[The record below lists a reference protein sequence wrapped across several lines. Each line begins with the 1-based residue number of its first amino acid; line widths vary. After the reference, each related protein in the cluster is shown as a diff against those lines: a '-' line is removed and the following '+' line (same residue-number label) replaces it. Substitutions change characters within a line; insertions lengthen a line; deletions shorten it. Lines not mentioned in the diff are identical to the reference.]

1 MIAPLLLTKRRRSPR
16 HNKGK
21 AGKNKDKNTLTAR
34 NLQSSCAR
42 SFVRD
47 TEKFPPSDA
56 SRAQTAKADSSNIA
70 ETNCRIACAPACLW
84 YGTCDDG
91 GNDDASVDPSIRHA
105 AITKFH
111 SLKLKL
117 AEIDEREKEKEKI
130 EKIVKKISAQCLTIV
145 HYKSIL
151 HFAEQLT
158 GSTDPVTADCTK
170 RVTPEFSPFHSF
182 HFSLYQDGTK
192 RVCTTR
198 DVPGTKTSGR
208 NGKMQRSEVTKT
220 CLRDPDHDLI
230 MIWITRSPS

>member
-70 ETNCRIACAPACLW
+70 ETNCRIACAPACLL
-84 YGTCDDG
+84 YGTS
-91 GNDDASVDPSIRHA
+91 DDASVDPSIRHA

-111 SLKLKL
+111 SCFSSSLRRNSLL
-117 AEIDEREKEKEKI
+117 AEIDRQKKKKKKRKRATMKIDPCER
-130 EKIVKKISAQCLTIV
+130 SA
-145 HYKSIL
+145 
-151 HFAEQLT
+151 
-158 GSTDPVTADCTK
+158 
-170 RVTPEFSPFHSF
+170 
-182 HFSLYQDGTK
+182 
-192 RVCTTR
+192 
-198 DVPGTKTSGR
+198 
-208 NGKMQRSEVTKT
+208 
-220 CLRDPDHDLI
+220 
-230 MIWITRSPS
+230 